1 MPQASTPSPPAPA
14 EAELVAHAKELRPEA
29 WDTLYDTYYP
39 KMYSYLYVHLG
50 DRTAAEDLASD
61 VFEQAWRGIHR
72 FQYRGVPLSSWLYR
86 IAHNVMVD
94 HLKRRRRAPA
104 SLDSDGVPALAGPD
118 AADRVGLRDMIR
130 RAMSRLTREQQQ
142 VVVLRHVEGHDVATS
157 ARIMGKKE
165 NALRAL
171 EFRALHS
178 LRRIME
184 REAKGSR

>member
-1 MPQASTPSPPAPA
+1 
-14 EAELVAHAKELRPEA
+14 
-29 WDTLYDTYYP
+29 
-39 KMYSYLYVHLG
+39 MYSYLYVHLG

-118 AADRVGLRDMIR
+118 AADRVDIRDMIR

-142 VVVLRHVEGHDVATS
+142 VVVLRHPEGPGGGAS
-157 ARIMGKKE
+157 AP
-165 NALRAL
+165 
-171 EFRALHS
+171 
-178 LRRIME
+178 
-184 REAKGSR
+184 